1 MPIRALSSLAM
12 LLAVLASCMLNTR
25 VLAFQQEGSN
35 SQRIAETL
43 ESARAALIEI
53 RRDLHRHPEVSG
65 QEQRTAGVVA
75 ERLRALGLTV
85 ETGVGGHGV
94 VGVLQGGKPG
104 PIVAYRAD
112 MDAVR
117 SSAPDPVPF
126 RSETPGVRHICGH
139 DIHTTTALGVA
150 EALAAIR
157 DDLPGTVKFIFQP
170 AEEAEPLGG
179 RTLVQEG
186 HLDDVDGVIG
196 IHVDPLIE
204 SGVIGVRAGAF
215 ACSADEFDIQIL
227 GKSAHGG
234 KPHEGVDAITVAAG
248 VIQELQKVPARQKD
262 PAIPL
267 VITIGS
273 IHGGTARNIIAD
285 TVTMKGTVRT
295 MSEEVRA
302 LAHKR
307 IRDLSVNL
315 ARAHGADAKVEI
327 TTGEPVLVNDD
338 AMVDLIREAVKDVV
352 GSEKVFSAEPW
363 TAADDFAFYCE
374 VKPSVYFRL
383 GVGNR
388 DKGIDSG
395 LHQPDFVVDED
406 ALPIG
411 AAVLIRAAQRF
422 LSGPDS

>member
-1 MPIRALSSLAM
+1 MRPTSKELNGLNGEIKARMLRIRRAIHQCPELSNQEFETSALVHRELEAAGITDIIKVVATGLIARIQGEGGGKAKTLAIRADLDALPITELSGLPF
-12 LLAVLASCMLNTR
+12 ASKN
-25 VLAFQQEGSN
+25 
-35 SQRIAETL
+35 
-43 ESARAALIEI
+43 
-53 RRDLHRHPEVSG
+53 
-65 QEQRTAGVVA
+65 
-75 ERLRALGLTV
+75 
-85 ETGVGGHGV
+85 
-94 VGVLQGGKPG
+94 
-104 PIVAYRAD
+104 
-112 MDAVR
+112 
-117 SSAPDPVPF
+117 
-126 RSETPGVRHICGH
+126 PGVMHACGH
-139 DIHTTTALGVA
+139 DAHTAMVLA
-150 EALAAIR
+150 AALALHRRR
-157 DDLPGTVKFIFQP
+157 DTFSGTVQFIFQP

-422 LSGPDS
+422 LSGQDS

>member
-1 MPIRALSSLAM
+1 MRPTSKELNGLNGEIKARMLRIRRAIHQRPELSNQEFETSALVHRELEAAGITDIIKVVATGLIARIQGEGGGKAKTLAIRADLDALPITELSGLPF
-12 LLAVLASCMLNTR
+12 ASKN
-25 VLAFQQEGSN
+25 
-35 SQRIAETL
+35 
-43 ESARAALIEI
+43 
-53 RRDLHRHPEVSG
+53 
-65 QEQRTAGVVA
+65 
-75 ERLRALGLTV
+75 
-85 ETGVGGHGV
+85 
-94 VGVLQGGKPG
+94 
-104 PIVAYRAD
+104 
-112 MDAVR
+112 
-117 SSAPDPVPF
+117 
-126 RSETPGVRHICGH
+126 PGVMHACGH
-139 DIHTTTALGVA
+139 DAHTAMVLA
-150 EALAAIR
+150 AALALHRRR
-157 DDLPGTVKFIFQP
+157 DTFSGTVQFIFQP

-338 AMVDLIREAVKDVV
+338 AMTDLIREAAKDVV
-352 GSEKVFSAEPW
+352 GPEKVFSAEPW

-388 DKGIDSG
+388 DKGIDRG

-411 AAVLIRAAQRF
+411 AAVLIRAAQLF
-422 LSGPDS
+422 LSGQDS

>member
-1 MPIRALSSLAM
+1 MRPTSKELNGLNGEIKARMLRIRRAIHQRPELSNQEFETSALVHRELEAAGITDIIKVVATGLIARIQGEGGGKAKTLAIRADLDALPMTELSGLPF
-12 LLAVLASCMLNTR
+12 ASKN
-25 VLAFQQEGSN
+25 
-35 SQRIAETL
+35 
-43 ESARAALIEI
+43 
-53 RRDLHRHPEVSG
+53 
-65 QEQRTAGVVA
+65 
-75 ERLRALGLTV
+75 
-85 ETGVGGHGV
+85 
-94 VGVLQGGKPG
+94 
-104 PIVAYRAD
+104 
-112 MDAVR
+112 
-117 SSAPDPVPF
+117 
-126 RSETPGVRHICGH
+126 PGVMHACGH
-139 DIHTTTALGVA
+139 DAHTAIVLA
-150 EALAAIR
+150 AALALHRRR
-157 DDLPGTVKFIFQP
+157 DTFSGTVQFIFQP

-186 HLDDVDGVIG
+186 HLNDVDGIIG

-273 IHGGTARNIIAD
+273 IQGGTARNIIAD

-295 MSEEVRA
+295 MSEDVRA

-338 AMVDLIREAVKDVV
+338 AMTDLIREAAKDVM
-352 GSEKVFSAEPW
+352 GPEKVFSAEPW

-388 DKGIDSG
+388 GKGIDRG
-395 LHQPDFVVDED
+395 LHQPDFVVDEA

-422 LSGPDS
+422 LNGQDS

>member
-1 MPIRALSSLAM
+1 MLRIRRAIHQRPELSNQEFETSALVHRELEAAGITDIIKVVATGLIARIQGEGGGKAKTLAIRADLDALPMTELSGLPF
-12 LLAVLASCMLNTR
+12 ASKN
-25 VLAFQQEGSN
+25 
-35 SQRIAETL
+35 
-43 ESARAALIEI
+43 
-53 RRDLHRHPEVSG
+53 
-65 QEQRTAGVVA
+65 
-75 ERLRALGLTV
+75 
-85 ETGVGGHGV
+85 
-94 VGVLQGGKPG
+94 
-104 PIVAYRAD
+104 
-112 MDAVR
+112 
-117 SSAPDPVPF
+117 
-126 RSETPGVRHICGH
+126 PGVMHACGH
-139 DIHTTTALGVA
+139 DAHTAIVLA
-150 EALAAIR
+150 AALALHRRR
-157 DDLPGTVKFIFQP
+157 DTFSGTVQFIFQP

-186 HLDDVDGVIG
+186 HLNDVDGIIG

-273 IHGGTARNIIAD
+273 IQGGTARNIIAD

-295 MSEEVRA
+295 MSEDVRA

-338 AMVDLIREAVKDVV
+338 AMTDLIREAAKDVM
-352 GSEKVFSAEPW
+352 GPEKVFSAEPW

-388 DKGIDSG
+388 GKGIDRG
-395 LHQPDFVVDED
+395 LHQPDFVVDEA

-422 LSGPDS
+422 LNGQDS

>member
-1 MPIRALSSLAM
+1 MRPTSKELNGLNGEIKARMLRIRRAIHQRPELSNQEFETSALVHRELEAAGITDIIKVVATGLIARIQGEGGGKTKTLAIRADLDALPMTELSGLPF
-12 LLAVLASCMLNTR
+12 ASKN
-25 VLAFQQEGSN
+25 
-35 SQRIAETL
+35 
-43 ESARAALIEI
+43 
-53 RRDLHRHPEVSG
+53 
-65 QEQRTAGVVA
+65 
-75 ERLRALGLTV
+75 
-85 ETGVGGHGV
+85 
-94 VGVLQGGKPG
+94 
-104 PIVAYRAD
+104 
-112 MDAVR
+112 
-117 SSAPDPVPF
+117 
-126 RSETPGVRHICGH
+126 PGVMHACGH
-139 DIHTTTALGVA
+139 DAHTAMVLA
-150 EALAAIR
+150 AALALHRRR
-157 DDLPGTVKFIFQP
+157 DTFSGTVQFIFQP

-186 HLDDVDGVIG
+186 HLNDVDGIIG

-234 KPHEGVDAITVAAG
+234 KPHEGVDDITVAAG

-273 IHGGTARNIIAD
+273 IQGGTARNIIAD

-338 AMVDLIREAVKDVV
+338 AMTDLIREAAKDVM
-352 GSEKVFSAEPW
+352 GPEKVFSAEPW

-388 DKGIDSG
+388 GKGIDRG
-395 LHQPDFVVDED
+395 LHQSDFVVDED

-422 LSGPDS
+422 LNGQDS